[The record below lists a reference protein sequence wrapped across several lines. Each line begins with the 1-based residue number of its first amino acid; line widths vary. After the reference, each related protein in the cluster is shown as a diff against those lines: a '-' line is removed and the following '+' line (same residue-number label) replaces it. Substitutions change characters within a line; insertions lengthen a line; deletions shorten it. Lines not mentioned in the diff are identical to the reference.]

1 MWESLQSILGIALAI
16 FYWLFTAGVTLRVIT
31 KRRAVSASLAWL
43 LVIYILP
50 VFGAILYLMLGELNL
65 GRQRAARAQA
75 MVDPYLDNL
84 KNGLSSDDIPL
95 PGGQQSLAV
104 HQLLAQRVGIGALG
118 YEQLQVLDTPAQI
131 FASLQA
137 DIAQAQDSIRIE
149 TYIWHNGGRVDELSE
164 ALIAASERGV
174 KVSIL
179 IDHAG
184 SRRFFRSRWRKR
196 MVQAGIEVVPA
207 LPVRLWRALV
217 NRIDLRLH
225 RKLIVIDDRLAFTGS
240 MNIADPDCFKRGK
253 RVGPWIDTMLRIE
266 GQAAAGLAKVF
277 AWDWE
282 VETGQRR
289 LPVLPAGN
297 ERADHWLSILPSG
310 PGIGDDL
317 IGQSVLASIY
327 RANRS
332 IIISTPYFVPS
343 EAIFD
348 ALCHAAK
355 RGVKVRLLVPK
366 RNDSVMVGWA
376 SRSYYEPLL
385 QAGVQ
390 ILLFEGG
397 LLHTK
402 AMLMDDELAL
412 VGSVNLDIRSLQLN
426 FELTVALFNPV
437 SCAEVG
443 ELLERYCASSQPLS
457 LAQWQTR
464 GRLSRGLERLMYF
477 MSPIL

>member
-84 KNGLSSDDIPL
+84 KNGLSSDDTPL

-332 IIISTPYFVPS
+332 IIISTPFIGVRS
-343 EAIFD
+343 SWLIMARKLD
-348 ALCHAAK
+348 LARLACSASSRALISCSMAACCSRSAVCK
-355 RGVKVRLLVPK
+355 ALARALMLRIRSPISWVSVSSRRVSRCPASIWRTALPMRCSGE
-366 RNDSVMVGWA
+366 DSALA
-376 SRSYYEPLL
+376 SRAAS
-385 QAGVQ
+385 
-390 ILLFEGG
+390 
-397 LLHTK
+397 TK
-402 AMLMDDELAL
+402 AP
-412 VGSVNLDIRSLQLN
+412 SS
-426 FELTVALFNPV
+426 
-437 SCAEVG
+437 
-443 ELLERYCASSQPLS
+443 AST
-457 LAQWQTR
+457 ANRVVRARIWFCCCTTA
-464 GRLSRGLERLMYF
+464 
-477 MSPIL
+477 

>member
-1 MWESLQSILGIALAI
+1 MWDNLQDIFGVALVIL
-16 FYWLFTAGVTLRVIT
+16 YWLFTALVTLRVIT

-50 VFGAILYLMLGELNL
+50 VFGAMLYLMLGELSL
-65 GRQRAARAQA
+65 GKQRSTRAES
-75 MVDPYLDNL
+75 MVEPYLDNL
-84 KNGLSSDDIPL
+84 KNGYSSQDIPM
-95 PGGQQSLAV
+95 PGGQQSLAI
-104 HQLLAQRVGIGALG
+104 HQLLAHRVGIGALA
-118 YEQLQVLDTPAQI
+118 YKHLQVLDTPADI
-131 FASLQA
+131 FAHLQA
-137 DIAQAQDSIRIE
+137 DIAAARESIRIE
-149 TYIWHNGGRVDELSE
+149 TYIWFCGGRVNDIAE

-174 KVSIL
+174 KVTIL
-179 IDHAG
+179 ADHAG

-196 MVQAGIEVVPA
+196 LVKAGVAVVPA

-217 NRIDLRLH
+217 NRIDVRLH
-225 RKLIVIDDRLAFTGS
+225 RKLVVIDDRLAFTGS
-240 MNIADPDCFKRGK
+240 MNMADPDCFKRGA

-282 VETGQRR
+282 VETGQRS
-289 LPVLPAGN
+289 LPVLPPAGDHP
-297 ERADHWLSILPSG
+297 DHWLSIIPSG

-317 IGQSVLASIY
+317 IGQSVLAGIY
-327 RANRS
+327 RANHS
-332 IIISTPYFVPS
+332 ITIATPYFVPS

-355 RGVKVRLLVPK
+355 RGVKVRLLVP
-366 RNDSVMVGWA
+366 RYNDSLMVGWA

-385 QAGVQ
+385 LAGAE
-390 ILLFEGG
+390 ILRFEGG

-437 SCAEVG
+437 SCAEIG
-443 ELLERYCASSQPLS
+443 QLLERYSARCQPLS
-457 LAQWQTR
+457 LIEWQQR
-464 GRLSRGLERLMYF
+464 GRGSRTLERLMYF